1 MKKSLGPT
9 AVGGP
14 SGLPPAE
21 QITALVV
28 VGRGEVLRLSPAK
41 MKFTLGSDLPP
52 VTDLRV
58 TTPGA
63 PDTTPEVISR
73 RHAELYRDSFRLL
86 VHDMS
91 RNGTFF
97 RDRKITKD
105 VTIEAGDTISLAG
118 VKLLAIDE
126 QLANLRTDLSMALG
140 FAAHAS
146 VDDALATIAKG
157 GHLLLAG
164 PPGCDHRQL
173 ARKIHERSARRFHAF
188 VELGA
193 DALSGPA
200 LAAALGEASLG
211 TVVLDLHRPGRPL
224 AVATVKELFN
234 PDRHVRVIA
243 AAPSVAQ
250 AYQRLGEGCARLTP
264 IDIPP
269 IKARRADLLVLFDY
283 LCAELPTERRLAEL
297 EPAWDTGSLT
307 AFDWP
312 GNLDEMRHE
321 LPWLVALAEH
331 KKVRAT
337 ARALDMP
344 HNTLGKWIKRI
355 GLTPRGARRG
365 E

>member
-14 SGLPPAE
+14 AGLPPPE
-21 QITALVV
+21 PITALVV
-28 VGRGEVLRLSPAK
+28 VGTGAVLRLSPAK
-41 MKFTLGSDLPP
+41 MKFTLGSDLSP

-63 PDTTPEVISR
+63 PDSTPEVISR

-97 RDRKITKD
+97 RDRKVTKD
-105 VTIEAGDTISLAG
+105 VHIEAGDTIGVAG

-126 QLANLRTDLSMALG
+126 QLANLRADLSMALG
-140 FAAHAS
+140 FSAHPA
-146 VDDALATIAKG
+146 VDQALATIAKG
-157 GHLLLAG
+157 EHLLLAG
-164 PPGCDHRQL
+164 PSGCDHRKL
-173 ARKIHERSARRFHAF
+173 ARKIHERSARRHHRF

-193 DALSGPA
+193 DSASSPALMAALS
-200 LAAALGEASLG
+200 EASLG
-211 TVVLDLHRPGRPL
+211 TLLLDLHRPGRPL
-224 AVATVKELFN
+224 AIASLKELFS
-234 PDRHVRVIA
+234 PDRHIRVIVT
-243 AAPSVAQ
+243 APSVAH
-250 AYQRLGEGCARLTP
+250 AMQRLGEACTRLTP
-264 IDIPP
+264 VEIPP
-269 IKARRADLLVLFDY
+269 IKERRDDILVLFDY

-297 EPAWDTGSLT
+297 EPAWDASSLSVY
-307 AFDWP
+307 AWP
-312 GNLDEMRHE
+312 GNLDEMRQE

-344 HNTLGKWIKRI
+344 HNTLAKWIKRL
-355 GLTPRGARRG
+355 GLAARGRRSAD
-365 E
+365 